1 MFLTSEESQCSIS
14 DTNLVKGEV
23 MKSFNRLLRNED
35 GSAIILALMILVLL
49 TVIGIAGSNSTR
61 TEMKI
66 ASNDKLNKITFY
78 AAEAA
83 RAYVRAKVDLYGPDN
98 ITVGSSHWFPN
109 YSDPYVQA
117 ASEADVADYT
127 LNTFQ
132 SFIGSIAY
140 TGFSDPPRGSGY
152 EAGKFR
158 SHRYTMTCT
167 GNGPRNSSSDILAGF
182 YRIGF

>member
-1 MFLTSEESQCSIS
+1 
-14 DTNLVKGEV
+14 
-23 MKSFNRLLRNED
+23 MKSFDRLFRNED

-66 ASNDKLNKITFY
+66 ASNDKFHKITFY

-83 RAYVRAKVDLYGPDN
+83 RAYVRAKDDLYGPDN
-98 ITVGSSHWFPN
+98 ITVGSPHWFPN
-109 YSDPYVQA
+109 NSDPYVQA
-117 ASEADVADYT
+117 AFEVDVADYT

-132 SFIGSIAY
+132 SFTGSIAY
-140 TGFSDPPRGSGY
+140 AGFSDPPRGSGY
-152 EAGKFR
+152 EAGEFK

-167 GNGPRNSSSDILAGF
+167 GNGQRNSSVQIQAGF

>member
-14 DTNLVKGEV
+14 DTNLKGEV
-23 MKSFNRLLRNED
+23 MKSFDRLIRNED

-66 ASNDKLNKITFY
+66 ASNDKFHKITFY

-98 ITVGSSHWFPN
+98 ITVGSFHWFPN
-109 YSDPYVQA
+109 NSDPYAQID
-117 ASEADVADYT
+117 SETDVTDYT

-132 SFIGSIAY
+132 SFTGSIAY
-140 TGFSDPPRGSGY
+140 TGFSDPPLGSGY
-152 EAGKFR
+152 QAGKFR
-158 SHRYTMTCT
+158 SHRYTMACT
-167 GNGPRNSSSDILAGF
+167 GYGPRNSSREIQAGF

>member
-1 MFLTSEESQCSIS
+1 
-14 DTNLVKGEV
+14 

-66 ASNDKLNKITFY
+66 ASNDKFHKITFY

-83 RAYVRAKVDLYGPDN
+83 RAYVHAKIDLYGPDN
-98 ITVGSSHWFPN
+98 ITVGSPHWFPN
-109 YSDPYVQA
+109 NSDPYAQYTSA
-117 ASEADVADYT
+117 LEGEYT

-132 SFIGSIAY
+132 SFTGNVAY
-140 TGFSDPPRGSGY
+140 TGFSDPLRGSGY

-158 SHRYTMTCT
+158 SHRYTMACT
-167 GNGPRNSSSDILAGF
+167 GNGPRNSSREIQAGF

>member
-1 MFLTSEESQCSIS
+1 
-14 DTNLVKGEV
+14 
-23 MKSFNRLLRNED
+23 MKSFDRLLRNED

-66 ASNDKLNKITFY
+66 ASNDKFHKITFY

-83 RAYVRAKVDLYGPDN
+83 RTYVRVKIDLYGPDN
-98 ITVGSSHWFPN
+98 ITVGSPHWFPN
-109 YSDPYVQA
+109 NSDPYVQA
-117 ASEADVADYT
+117 VSEAAVAEYT

-132 SFIGSIAY
+132 SFTGFVAY
-140 TGFSDPPRGSGY
+140 TGFSDPPLGSGY
-152 EAGKFR
+152 QAGKFR

-167 GNGPRNSSSDILAGF
+167 GYGPRNSSRQIQAGF

>member
-1 MFLTSEESQCSIS
+1 
-14 DTNLVKGEV
+14 
-23 MKSFNRLLRNED
+23 MKSFDRLLRNED

-66 ASNDKLNKITFY
+66 ASNDKFHKITFY

-83 RAYVRAKVDLYGPDN
+83 RAYVQAKIDLYGPDN

-109 YSDPYVQA
+109 NSDPYVQYTSA
-117 ASEADVADYT
+117 LEGEYT

-132 SFIGSIAY
+132 SFTGDVAY
-140 TGFSDPPRGSGY
+140 IGFSDPPLGSGY
-152 EAGKFR
+152 QAGKFR

-167 GNGPRNSSSDILAGF
+167 GNGPRNSSRQIQAGF

>member
-1 MFLTSEESQCSIS
+1 
-14 DTNLVKGEV
+14 
-23 MKSFNRLLRNED
+23 
-35 GSAIILALMILVLL
+35 
-49 TVIGIAGSNSTR
+49 
-61 TEMKI
+61 MKI
-66 ASNDKLNKITFY
+66 ASNDKFHKITFY

-83 RAYVRAKVDLYGPDN
+83 RAYVRAKIDLYGPDN

-109 YSDPYVQA
+109 NSDPYVQA
-117 ASEADVADYT
+117 ASEADVAEYT

-132 SFIGSIAY
+132 SFTGDVAY

-158 SHRYTMTCT
+158 SHRYTMTCI
-167 GNGPRNSSSDILAGF
+167 GYGPRISSGQIQAGF

>member
-1 MFLTSEESQCSIS
+1 
-14 DTNLVKGEV
+14 
-23 MKSFNRLLRNED
+23 MKSFDRLFRNED

-66 ASNDKLNKITFY
+66 ASNDKFHKITFY

-83 RAYVRAKVDLYGPDN
+83 RAYVRAKIDLYGPAN
-98 ITVGSSHWFPN
+98 ITVNNPHWFPN
-109 YSDPYVQA
+109 DTSGPGYTQNT
-117 ASEADVADYT
+117 SEAMAGEYT

-132 SFIGSIAY
+132 SFTGSVTY

-158 SHRYTMTCT
+158 SHRYTMTCI
-167 GNGPRNSSSDILAGF
+167 GHGPRISSGQIQAGF